1 MLRDLPTAQRIE
13 EAFETV
19 EDRPPSD
26 LAEWFSMCRYLP
38 EDLMLDAL
46 AKLDSEL
53 ADRHRELGSGK
64 AEILRDVRSR
74 LAVEE
79 KNVAAD
85 MLS

>member
-53 ADRHRELGSGK
+53 ADRHRELSSSK
-64 AEILRDVRSR
+64 QAILREVRSR
-74 LAVEE
+74 L
-79 KNVAAD
+79 VAAEQD
-85 MLS
+85 VGANGSV